1 MNWMLTAILSFL
13 CATLSALGMGGGGIL
28 LIYLVAYGG
37 MDQLAAQGI
46 NLVFFIPVALVAI
59 LIHAKRGLIRW
70 KVTLRCVA
78 LGILGVY
85 GGYKLATMMES
96 DLLSKLF
103 GGFLL
108 IIGIRE
114 IFAKPKGVGE
124 RDKEAPS
131 KPE

>member
-1 MNWMLTAILSFL
+1 MTTLLSFF

-46 NLVFFIPVALVAI
+46 NLVFFVPVALVAI
-59 LIHAKRGLIRW
+59 LIHAKRGLIQW
-70 KVTLRCVA
+70 KVALRCVA
-78 LGILGVY
+78 LGIVGVY
-85 GGYKLATMMES
+85 FGYKLATLLES
-96 DLLSKLF
+96 DLLTKLF

-108 IIGIRE
+108 LIGIRE
-114 IFAKPKGVGE
+114 IFSKPKTAAKSE
-124 RDKEAPS
+124 KISPP